1 VLQWNT
7 TEATCEVFR
16 EKLSRYWVSFSR
28 NYLTQPRLLLVK
40 GAFMTGPLEGIRVV
54 ECGGYL
60 SAPSAG
66 YMLGDL
72 GAEVIKIEDRIKGD
86 PVRGMSTT
94 FGRGMI
100 MPDGTN
106 ILFETAN
113 RNKKSLTLDLKK
125 EKGKEL
131 LYRLVASSDVFCTN
145 YSRSAIDNLAIDYQT
160 LKKHNPKLIY
170 AVATGYGSL
179 GPDSEKRAF
188 DAIAQARS
196 GIMGTVGEPDGP
208 PLQIA
213 GVIFDQLT
221 GTLLVNGILAA
232 LAVRDKQG
240 IGQEVEVSLLGSGI
254 HLQAYNINVALL
266 RGRPMPRPSRQTL
279 KNPLA
284 NHYQCADG
292 KWLLLSEAQS
302 DRFWHSF
309 CLALGIENLEKDAKF
324 ATAKNRRDNFGELTG
339 ILEKVFKTKTRDEW
353 ISILQTRGDGLAFS
367 PVLELTE
374 LASDPQI
381 LANEYITDV
390 DHPTLGRVKMTGIPL
405 KFSETPAQIR
415 DCAPNFG
422 QHTEE
427 VLMNILGYTWQD
439 IEKLKNEEVI

>member
-1 VLQWNT
+1 MA
-7 TEATCEVFR
+7 E
-16 EKLSRYWVSFSR
+16 
-28 NYLTQPRLLLVK
+28 
-40 GAFMTGPLEGIRVV
+40 PLEGIRVL

-72 GAEVIKIEDRIKGD
+72 GAEVIKVEDRVKGD
-86 PVRGMSTT
+86 PVRGMSST

-125 EKGKEL
+125 KKGKEL
-131 LYRLVASSDVFCTN
+131 LYRLVALSDVFCTN
-145 YSRSAIDNLAIDYQT
+145 YSRSAIDSLGIDYKT
-160 LKKHNPKLIY
+160 LKKHNPKLVY
-170 AVATGYGSL
+170 GLATGYGSL
-179 GPDSEKRAF
+179 GPESEKRAY
-188 DAIAQARS
+188 DTIAQARS

-213 GVIFDQLT
+213 GAIFDQMT

-232 LAVRDKQG
+232 LAARDRQG
-240 IGQEVEVSLLGSGI
+240 SGQEVEVSLLGSGI
-254 HLQAYNINVALL
+254 HMQAYNINVALL
-266 RGRPMPRPSRQTL
+266 RGRPMPRPSKKTL

-292 KWLLLSEAQS
+292 KWLLLAEPQS
-302 DRFWHSF
+302 DRFWHDF
-309 CLALGIENLEKDAKF
+309 CLALGIEKLEKDAKF
-324 ATAKNRRDNFGELTG
+324 ATAKDRRDNFLELSAT
-339 ILEKVFKTKTRDEW
+339 LEKVFKTKTRDEW
-353 ISILQTRGDGLAFS
+353 MTILQTKGKGIAFA

-374 LASDPQI
+374 LGSDPQV
-381 LANEYITDV
+381 LANEYITEV
-390 DHPTLGRVKMTGIPL
+390 DHPTLGKVKMTGIPI
-405 KFSETPAQIR
+405 KFSGTPAQIKSF
-415 DCAPNFG
+415 APNFG

-427 VLMNILGYTWQD
+427 VLMNILGYSWEE
-439 IEKLKNEEVI
+439 IGKLKDEEVI

>member
-1 VLQWNT
+1 
-7 TEATCEVFR
+7 
-16 EKLSRYWVSFSR
+16 
-28 NYLTQPRLLLVK
+28 
-40 GAFMTGPLEGIRVV
+40 MTGPLEGIRVL

-72 GAEVIKIEDRIKGD
+72 GAEVIKIEDRVKGD
-86 PVRGMSTT
+86 PVRGMSST

-113 RNKKSLTLDLKK
+113 RNKKSITLDLRK

-131 LYRLVASSDVFCTN
+131 LYRLVAVSDVFCTN
-145 YSRSAIDNLAIDYQT
+145 YSLSAIDDLDIGYQT
-160 LKKHNPKLIY
+160 LKKYNPKLVY
-170 AVATGYGSL
+170 GMATGYGAL
-179 GPDSEKRAF
+179 GPEREKRAF
-188 DAIAQARS
+188 DTIAQARS
-196 GIMGTVGEPDGP
+196 GIMGTVGEADGP

-213 GVIFDQLT
+213 GAIFDQVT

-232 LAVRDKQG
+232 LAARDRQG

-254 HLQAYNINVALL
+254 HMQAYNINVALL

-284 NHYQCADG
+284 NHYECADG
-292 KWLLLSEAQS
+292 KWLLLAEPQS
-302 DRFWHSF
+302 DRFWHGF

-324 ATAKNRRDNFGELTG
+324 ATAKNRRENFLQLATT
-339 ILEKVFKTKTRDEW
+339 LEKVFKTKTRDEW
-353 ISILQTRGDGLAFS
+353 ISILQTKGGGIAFS

-374 LASDPQI
+374 LASDPQV

-390 DHPTLGRVKMTGIPL
+390 DHPTLGKIKIIGIPI
-405 KFSETPAQIR
+405 KFSETPAQIQN
-415 DCAPNFG
+415 CAPNFG

-427 VLMNILGYTWQD
+427 VLMNILGYTWD
-439 IEKLKNEEVI
+439 EIGKLKDEEVI

>member
-1 VLQWNT
+1 
-7 TEATCEVFR
+7 
-16 EKLSRYWVSFSR
+16 
-28 NYLTQPRLLLVK
+28 
-40 GAFMTGPLEGIRVV
+40 MTGPLQGIRVV

-86 PVRGMSTT
+86 PVRGMETT

-106 ILFETAN
+106 IMFETAN
-113 RNKKSLTLDLKK
+113 RNKKSVTLDLKK

-145 YSRSAIDNLAIDYQT
+145 FSRSAIASLAIDYQT
-160 LKKHNPKLIY
+160 IKKHNPKIIY
-170 AVATGYGSL
+170 AVATGYGSR

-188 DAIAQARS
+188 DTIAQARS
-196 GIMGTVGEPDGP
+196 GIMCTVGEPDGP

-213 GVIFDQLT
+213 GAIFDQVT

-232 LAVRDKQG
+232 LAARDRQG

-254 HLQAYNINVALL
+254 HMQAYNVNVTLL
-266 RGRPMPRPSRQTL
+266 RGRPMPRPSRKTL

-302 DRFWHSF
+302 DRFWYDF
-309 CLALGIENLEKDAKF
+309 CLALGMENLGKDAKF
-324 ATAKNRRDNFGELTG
+324 ATAKDRRDNFLALTST
-339 ILEKVFKTKTRDEW
+339 LEKVFKTKTRDEW
-353 ISILQTRGDGLAFS
+353 ISILQTQVGAMAFS
-367 PVLELTE
+367 PILEPTE

-390 DHPTLGRVKMTGIPL
+390 DHPTLGKVKMTGIPIRL
-405 KFSETPAQIR
+405 SETPAQIR

-427 VLMNILGYTWQD
+427 VLMNILGYTWEE
-439 IEKLKNEEVI
+439 IEKLKEEEVV

>member
-1 VLQWNT
+1 M
-7 TEATCEVFR
+7 
-16 EKLSRYWVSFSR
+16 S
-28 NYLTQPRLLLVK
+28 
-40 GAFMTGPLEGIRVV
+40 GPLEGIRVL

-72 GAEVIKIEDRIKGD
+72 GAEIIKIEDRFRGD
-86 PVRGMSTT
+86 PVRGMSST

-113 RNKKSLTLDLKK
+113 RNKKSITLDLKK
-125 EKGKEL
+125 KKGKEL
-131 LYRLVASSDVFCTN
+131 LYRLVAVSDVFCTN
-145 YSRSAIDNLAIDYQT
+145 YSLSAISSLGIDYQT
-160 LKKHNPKLIY
+160 LKKYNPKLVY
-170 AVATGYGSL
+170 GMATGYGAL
-179 GPDSEKRAF
+179 GPESGKRAF
-188 DAIAQARS
+188 DTIAQARS
-196 GIMGTVGEPDGP
+196 GIMGTVGEPDSP

-213 GVIFDQLT
+213 GVIFDQVT

-232 LAVRDKQG
+232 LVARDRQG

-254 HLQAYNINVALL
+254 HMQAYNINVALL
-266 RGRPMPRPSRQTL
+266 RGRPMPKPSRQTL

-292 KWLLLSEAQS
+292 KWLLLAEAQS

-309 CLALGIENLEKDAKF
+309 CLALGIENLEKDARF
-324 ATAKNRRDNFGELTG
+324 ATAKERRDNFLQLTS
-339 ILEKVFKTKTRDEW
+339 ILEKVFKTKTRDKW
-353 ISILQTRGDGLAFS
+353 ISILQAKGGGIAFS

-374 LASDPQI
+374 LASDPQV

-390 DHPTLGRVKMTGIPL
+390 DHPTLGKVKLIGTPI
-405 KFSETPAQIR
+405 KFSETPAQIQN
-415 DCAPNFG
+415 CAPNFG

-427 VLMNILGYTWQD
+427 VLMNILGYSW
-439 IEKLKNEEVI
+439 EEMAKLKDEEVI